1 MAKLRFL
8 LIFPLIIWSWMLP
21 SAEYFSSGID
31 HACFFVFDF
40 CFSIFLFFLSFL
52 PFSWHGNPETPIQ
65 GGSINHIITLP
76 PWRSRAL
83 ICSKCV
89 QFSLVQGD
97 LEAASLVVF
106 LADRLYSSHDS
117 RGIRTLETSPN
128 PGERKRLSQ
137 GYTASR
143 QCTEDSNPGFHTLL
157 DAVWPFRISSNFYG
171 PLFVHWWNRIVVCSL
186 SPKEEK
192 EGKWFMWFIHIN
204 GERFF

>member
-1 MAKLRFL
+1 MLVFL
-8 LIFPLIIWSWMLP
+8 YLTFIFPFFFS
-21 SAEYFSSGID
+21 FSSLQLAWEPWNTDSGRI
-31 HACFFVFDF
+31 HQPHNA
-40 CFSIFLFFLSFL
+40 
-52 PFSWHGNPETPIQ
+52 
-65 GGSINHIITLP
+65 P
-76 PWRSRAL
+76 PWRSSAL

-106 LADRLYSSHDS
+106 LAERLYSSHDS

-128 PGERKRLSQ
+128 PRERQCLSQ

-171 PLFVHWWNRIVVCSL
+171 PLFVRGWNQIVVCSL
-186 SPKEEK
+186 SPKECSEV
-192 EGKWFMWFIHIN
+192 KWLMWFVHIN